1 MTTQATGLSTDVQKY
16 IDDTIATLTQLRE
29 KVAQRAT
36 PARLREI
43 EITLASLAMALDLEM
58 EGELPEAK
66 RALRKAD
73 WRFGFINSDDDEPFE
88 LSCG

>member
-1 MTTQATGLSTDVQKY
+1 MTTQSTGLSTGVEKY
-16 IDDTIATLTQLRE
+16 IDDTIVNLLSARE
-29 KVAQRAT
+29 SVAKRGT

-58 EGELPEAK
+58 EGEISEGK

-73 WRFGFINSDDDEPFE
+73 WRFGFQHADDDEVFE
-88 LSCG
+88 PTCG